1 MQIKKVGFL
10 CFRDT
15 KKYQLTNM
23 TVYYKI
29 IVIVNIYRK
38 KFGIWLQT
46 YLHESFIFNNIYIL
60 ILEKPFGLFK
70 SFQ

>member
-1 MQIKKVGFL
+1 MLSWHKKIPINKHDSIL
-10 CFRDT
+10 
-15 KKYQLTNM
+15 Q
-23 TVYYKI
+23 